1 MENLNKL
8 LKFIDDSPSAYHS
21 VLNASKM
28 LENAGFE
35 YIPEHKLFKLNKGGK
50 YYTTRNS
57 TSLIAFKVGENN
69 TQDYSFNITASHGDS
84 PTFKVKPNNNIDTG
98 KYQKVSVESYGGML
112 CSTWFDRPLSIAGR
126 VSIATENGIKNELI
140 NLDRDL
146 LVIPN
151 MAIHM
156 NRMANEGF
164 KYNMAIDMQPML
176 YAQEKT
182 NLSKLLAKEINVE
195 EKDIIGQD
203 LFLYNRNKSMLVGEN
218 HEIFLAPRIDD
229 LECGFTTLV
238 GFIESDN
245 KESISVYCLFDNEE
259 VGSHTR
265 QGAASTLLIDV
276 LERIN
281 NSLGYSK
288 EDLLRALSSSFLVS
302 SDNAHAVHPNHPELS
317 DALNKVFMNE
327 GIVIKHNAA
336 QSYTTDGLSSA
347 VFKKICQKVNVP
359 VQHFTNRADLRGGG
373 TLGNISTS
381 QVSIMSVDIGLAQLA
396 MHSAYELAGSKD
408 VDYMIT
414 AIKEFY
420 NTVISLDNEG
430 NINLK

>member
-1 MENLNKL
+1 MNNLEKL
-8 LKFIDDSPSAYHS
+8 LQFIDASPSAYHS
-21 VLNASKM
+21 VSNVKEILQN
-28 LENAGFE
+28 NGFV
-35 YIPEHKLFKLNKGGK
+35 YIPENKPFLLEKGGK
-50 YYTTRNS
+50 YFTTRNG

-69 TQDYSFNITASHGDS
+69 TNDYSFNITASHGDS
-84 PTFKVKPNNNIDTG
+84 PTFKVKPNNNIDQG
-98 KYQKVSVESYGGML
+98 KYQKVSVEAYGGML

-126 VSIATENGIKNELI
+126 VSVSSETGVD
-140 NLDRDL
+140 NLLVNIDKDL

-164 KYNMAIDMQPML
+164 KYNLAIDLQPML
-176 YAQEKT
+176 YSTNKT
-182 NLSKLLAKEINVE
+182 NLTAILSKELNVKEE
-195 EKDIIGQD
+195 EIIGQD
-203 LFLYNRNKSMLVGEN
+203 LFLYNRNKSMLVGDN
-218 HEIFLAPRIDD
+218 NEIFLAPRIDD
-229 LECGFTTLV
+229 LECGFTTLI
-238 GFIESDN
+238 GFINSN
-245 KESISVYCLFDNEE
+245 NLESISVYCLFDNEE

-265 QGAASTLLIDV
+265 QGAASTLLIDI

-317 DALNKVFMNE
+317 DGLNRVYMNE

-347 VFKKICQKVNVP
+347 IFKKICAKANVP

-396 MHSAYELAGSKD
+396 MHSCYELAGSKD
-408 VDYMIT
+408 VDYMIKG
-414 AIKEFY
+414 IEEFY
-420 NTVISLDNEG
+420 NTVITLDDDG
-430 NINLK
+430 NISLK

>member
-8 LKFIDDSPSAYHS
+8 LKFIDESPSAYHS
-21 VLNASKM
+21 VLNASRL
-28 LENAGFE
+28 LEDAEFE
-35 YIPEHKLFKLNKGGK
+35 YIPEYKPFKLKKGGK

-57 TSLIAFKVGENN
+57 TSLIAFKVGKNN
-69 TQDYSFNITASHGDS
+69 TEDYSFNIVASHGDS

-98 KYQKVSVESYGGML
+98 KYQKVSVEAYGGML

-126 VSIATENGIKNELI
+126 VSISTENGIKNELV
-140 NLDRDL
+140 NLDKDL

-182 NLSKLLAKEINVE
+182 NLSKLLAKELNVE

-218 HEIFLAPRIDD
+218 NEIFFAPRIDD

-245 KESISVYCLFDNEE
+245 NESISVYCLFDNEE

-265 QGAASTLLIDV
+265 QGAASTLLIDT

-336 QSYTTDGLSSA
+336 QSYTTDGLSCA
-347 VFKKICQKVNVP
+347 VFKKICQKANVP

-420 NTVISLDNEG
+420 NTVISLDNDG
-430 NINLK
+430 NIDLK

>member
-8 LKFIDDSPSAYHS
+8 LTFIDNSPTAYHS
-21 VLNASKM
+21 VLNTSKM

-35 YIPEHKLFKLNKGGK
+35 YIPEHKPFKLNKGGK

-69 TQDYSFNITASHGDS
+69 IEDYSFNITASHGDS

-98 KYQKVSVESYGGML
+98 KYQKVSVEAYGGML

-126 VSIATENGIKNELI
+126 VSISTENGIKNELV
-140 NLDRDL
+140 NLNKDL

-176 YAQEKT
+176 YSQEKT
-182 NLSKLLAKEINVE
+182 NLTKLLAKELNVE

-218 HEIFLAPRIDD
+218 NEIFFAPRIDD

-265 QGAASTLLIDV
+265 QGAASTLLIDT

-281 NSLGYSK
+281 ASLGYSR

-336 QSYTTDGLSSA
+336 QSYTTDGLSCA
-347 VFKKICQKVNVP
+347 VFKKICQKANVP

-408 VDYMIT
+408 VDYMIS

-420 NTVISLDNEG
+420 NTVISLDNDG

>member
-1 MENLNKL
+1 MNNVEKL
-8 LKFIDDSPSAYHS
+8 LKFIDESPSAYHS
-21 VLNASKM
+21 V
-28 LENAGFE
+28 ENVGNILKKE
-35 YIPEHKLFKLNKGGK
+35 GYIYIPETKKFLLEKGGK
-50 YYTTRNS
+50 YYTTRNG
-57 TSLIAFKVGENN
+57 TSLIAFKIGENN
-69 TQDYSFNITASHGDS
+69 SNDYSFNITASHGDS
-84 PTFKVKPNNNIDTG
+84 PTFKVKPNNNIDQG
-98 KYQKVSVESYGGML
+98 KYQKVSVEAYGGML
-112 CSTWFDRPLSIAGR
+112 CSTWFDRPLSVAGR
-126 VSIATENGIKNELI
+126 VSISSQNGIQNKLI
-140 NLDRDL
+140 NVDRDL

-164 KYNMAIDMQPML
+164 KYNLAVDMQPML
-176 YAQEKT
+176 YSCNKT
-182 NLSKLLAKEINVE
+182 NLTSILANELSVKEE
-195 EKDIIGQD
+195 DIVGQD
-203 LFLYNRNKSMLVGEN
+203 LFLYNRNKAMIVGEN
-218 HEIFLAPRIDD
+218 DEIFLAPRIDD
-229 LECGFTTLV
+229 LECGFTTLI
-238 GFIESDN
+238 GFINSNN

-265 QGAASTLLIDV
+265 QGAASTLLIDI

-281 NSLGYSK
+281 TALNYSK

-317 DALNKVFMNE
+317 DGLNKVYMNE

-347 VFKKICQKVNVP
+347 IFKKICSKVNVP

-396 MHSAYELAGSKD
+396 MHSCYELAGTKD
-408 VDYMIT
+408 VDYMIKG
-414 AIKEFY
+414 IEEFY
-420 NTVISLDNEG
+420 NTIISLDEEG
-430 NINLK
+430 NISLK

>member
-1 MENLNKL
+1 MNNLEKL
-8 LKFIDDSPSAYHS
+8 FKFIDESPSAYHS
-21 VLNASKM
+21 V
-28 LENAGFE
+28 ENAGKILKSEGFI
-35 YIPEHKLFKLNKGGK
+35 YIPENKPFLLKKGGK
-50 YYTTRNS
+50 YYTSRNG

-69 TQDYSFNITASHGDS
+69 SKDYSFNITASHGDS
-84 PTFKVKPNNNIDTG
+84 PTFKVKPNNNIDQG
-98 KYQKVSVESYGGML
+98 KYQKVSVEAYGGML

-126 VSIATENGIKNELI
+126 VSISSENGVDNHLI
-140 NLDRDL
+140 NIDRDL

-164 KYNMAIDMQPML
+164 KYNLAIDLQPML
-176 YAQEKT
+176 YSSSKT
-182 NLSKLLAKEINVE
+182 NLTAILAKELNVKE
-195 EKDIIGQD
+195 EDIIGQD

-218 HEIFLAPRIDD
+218 NDIFLAPRIDD
-229 LECGFTTLV
+229 LECGFTTLM
-238 GFIESDN
+238 GFINSNN

-265 QGAASTLLIDV
+265 QGAASTLLIDT

-281 NSLGYSK
+281 NALGYCK
-288 EDLLRALSSSFLVS
+288 DDLLRALSSSFLVS

-317 DALNKVFMNE
+317 DGLNRVYMNE
-327 GIVIKHNAA
+327 GVVIKHNAA
-336 QSYTTDGLSSA
+336 QSYTTDGLSCA
-347 VFKKICQKVNVP
+347 VFKKICAKAKAP

-396 MHSAYELAGSKD
+396 MHSCYELAGSKD
-408 VDYMIT
+408 VDYMIK
-414 AIKEFY
+414 AIEEFY
-420 NTVISLDNEG
+420 NTVITLDENG
-430 NINLK
+430 NVLLK

>member
-1 MENLNKL
+1 MEKVKQL
-8 LKFIDDSPSAYHS
+8 LEFIDNSPSAYHS
-21 VLNASKM
+21 V
-28 LENAGFE
+28 ENAANLLNKEGFE
-35 YIPEHKLFKLNKGGK
+35 YIPEFKSFSLKKGGK
-50 YYTTRNS
+50 YYTTRNG

-69 TQDYSFNITASHGDS
+69 TNNYSFNITASHGDS
-84 PTFKVKPNNNIDTG
+84 PTFKVKPNNNIDMG
-98 KYQKVSVESYGGML
+98 KYQKISVEAYGGML

-126 VSIATENGIKNELI
+126 VSIATEYGIENRLV
-140 NLDRDL
+140 NLNRDL

-164 KYNMAIDMQPML
+164 KYNLAIDMQPML
-176 YAQEKT
+176 YSQDKT
-182 NLSKLLAKEINVE
+182 NLSKLLAKELDVKE
-195 EKDIIGQD
+195 EDIIGQD
-203 LFLYNRNKSMLVGEN
+203 LFLYNRNKSMIIGEN
-218 HEIFLAPRIDD
+218 QELFFAPRIDD
-229 LECGFTTLV
+229 LECGYTTLV
-238 GFIESDN
+238 GFIESSN

-265 QGAASTLLIDV
+265 QGAASTFLIDI

-281 NSLGYSK
+281 GSLNYSK
-288 EDLLRALSSSFLVS
+288 EDLLKALSSSFLVS

-317 DALNKVFMNE
+317 DGLNKVYMNE

-336 QSYTTDGLSSA
+336 QSYTTDGISSA
-347 VFKKICQKVNVP
+347 VFKKICTKVNVP

-396 MHSAYELAGSKD
+396 MHSAYELAGVKD
-408 VDYMIT
+408 VNYMIEG
-414 AIKEFY
+414 IKAFY
-420 NTVISLDNEG
+420 NTIISMDDKG
-430 NINLK
+430 NIILK